1 MVRKENREVYI
12 TFDNKVFL
20 EESEALIYEDKL
32 TVTRY
37 LIEYIEAGETKHG
50 ILELNYANGKGYAY
64 ANDYCYERFGKRL
77 FFINSTDETPSI
89 YWEIVKELSYE
100 EFSLFKW
107 TCEILDTK
115 TVSLCPIGPYPYW
128 LFNDTKK

>member
-20 EESEALIYEDKL
+20 EESEALIHEDKL

-100 EFSLFKW
+100 EFSLFRW
-107 TCEILDTK
+107 TCEILDNK